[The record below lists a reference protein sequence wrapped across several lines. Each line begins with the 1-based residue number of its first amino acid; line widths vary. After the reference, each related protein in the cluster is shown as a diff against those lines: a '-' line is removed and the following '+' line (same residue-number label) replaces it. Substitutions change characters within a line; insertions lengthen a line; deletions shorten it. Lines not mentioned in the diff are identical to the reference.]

1 MVSKV
6 FSIRDAETLGDAE
19 IKVIATRVAPTS
31 PAEAQALEGTP
42 GAALPGVIRLARADG
57 AEATYSPYDWQT
69 GGRAMRVAHTY
80 IAERWFDLG
89 SGSVIDAASILAPAG
104 QSGATRSGRG

>member
-1 MVSKV
+1 
-6 FSIRDAETLGDAE
+6 
-19 IKVIATRVAPTS
+19 
-31 PAEAQALEGTP
+31 
-42 GAALPGVIRLARADG
+42 
-57 AEATYSPYDWQT
+57 
-69 GGRAMRVAHTY
+69 MRVAHTY